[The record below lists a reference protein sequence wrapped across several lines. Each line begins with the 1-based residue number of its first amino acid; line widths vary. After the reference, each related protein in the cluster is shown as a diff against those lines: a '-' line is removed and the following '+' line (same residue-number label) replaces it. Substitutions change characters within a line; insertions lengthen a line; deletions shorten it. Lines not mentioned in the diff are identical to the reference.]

1 MPHAEPP
8 HTPRVTYELP
18 LADVTAEVA
27 EHLSASIQDAV
38 SEGVRRG
45 RLPSYMRTKAVT
57 EEFGLSDVQQ
67 RNLRARGK
75 ISYHRV
81 GGSVLYCTEDLLRE
95 LDELRIPHTRN
106 STT

>member
-1 MPHAEPP
+1 MPPEE
-8 HTPRVTYELP
+8 PRVHYEMP
-18 LADVTAEVA
+18 LASIVDDVA
-27 EHLSASIQDAV
+27 EQLSETIQSAV

-45 RLPSYMRTKAVT
+45 RLPTYMRTKAVT

-67 RNLRARGK
+67 RNLRARGR

-81 GGSVLYCTEDLLRE
+81 GGSVLYCTADLLRE

>member
-1 MPHAEPP
+1 MSPDQ
-8 HTPRVTYELP
+8 PRVHYEKP
-18 LADVTAEVA
+18 LASIVDDVA
-27 EHLSASIQDAV
+27 EQLSDRIQSAV

-45 RLPSYMRTKAVT
+45 RLPSFMRTKAVT

-81 GGSVLYCTEDLLRE
+81 GGSVLYSVEDLLRE
-95 LDELRIPHTRN
+95 LDELRIPHTR
-106 STT
+106 TT

>member
-1 MPHAEPP
+1 MPPEE
-8 HTPRVTYELP
+8 PRVHYEMP
-18 LADVTAEVA
+18 LASIVDDVA
-27 EHLSASIQDAV
+27 EQLSETIQSAV

-45 RLPSYMRTKAVT
+45 RLPTYLRTKAVT

-81 GGSVLYCTEDLLRE
+81 GSSVLYCTADLLRE